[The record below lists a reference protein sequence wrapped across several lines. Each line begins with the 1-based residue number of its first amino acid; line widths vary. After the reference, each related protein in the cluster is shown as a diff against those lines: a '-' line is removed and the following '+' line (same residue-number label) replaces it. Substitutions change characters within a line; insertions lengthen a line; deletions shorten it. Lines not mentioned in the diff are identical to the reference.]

1 MSLAEDVFPL
11 VMRNIKF
18 VGYHRELS
26 TFSPAL
32 SCPKTVNSALPSDF
46 VAVFNLEGPGSYE
59 VVAVQSV

>member
-1 MSLAEDVFPL
+1 MSLAENVFPL

-46 VAVFNLEGPGSYE
+46 VAFLIWKDQGRMKL
-59 VVAVQSV
+59 